1 MVAARPKSLD
11 LKSIWLFSNC
21 NVSELKKIRTLFDEV
36 ETVQWHVLVEEGE
49 PGTEFFFIVR
59 GRAVVSRKGRIV
71 ATLEPDDYFGELS
84 LLDRKPRSATVVCE
98 TDMDLLVLSQRNFD
112 RLLRT
117 APTIVNKLL
126 RAMGTRLRESDT
138 LAYP

>member
-1 MVAARPKSLD
+1 MAAPPKSLD

-21 NVSELKKIRTLFDEV
+21 NASELKRIRALFDEV
-36 ETVQWHVLVEEGE
+36 ETTQWHVLVEAGQ
-49 PGTEFFFIVR
+49 PGTEFFLIVR
-59 GRAVVSRKGRIV
+59 GRAVVTRRGRTV
-71 ATLEPDDYFGELS
+71 ATLKPQDYFGELS

-126 RAMGTRLRESDT
+126 RAMGNRLRESDA
-138 LAYP
+138 LAYD